1 MMRSLAGSHD
11 YFGRV
16 NDNGPISA
24 RACARMLVRNE
35 TQTDGAVSAAERE
48 VRKIKIRRVGGEHAL
63 THTSV
68 GDITGKTQAHTCT
81 VIYAFGDNS
90 Q

>member
-1 MMRSLAGSHD
+1 MTPDIVKSHD

-24 RACARMLVRNE
+24 RARMLVRNE